1 MESKRLKEEVSYSSV
16 YKREQGLNLFLREF
30 IITIYNMHNLHIFQ
44 IFEKPNI
51 YEMILN
57 EYYAE
62 RNQEH
67 LI

>member
-16 YKREQGLNLFLREF
+16 YKRERGLNLFLREF
-30 IITIYNMHNLHIFQ
+30 IYYNLHNHIFSD
-44 IFEKPNI
+44 IEKPNR

-57 EYYAE
+57 EYIAE